1 MNGWCTGLVNNTI
14 SFAQVAAGG
23 FFNSDEFEN
32 KNVSDMTF
40 VTMLYRAFFDR
51 EPEDSAAEYWVG
63 EIEQGLTRN
72 YIIKQFTESQE
83 FGNMCSWYG
92 MEKGTYELTDY
103 REQNAGVTKFIVR
116 LYRMALQRE
125 YDVDGLNVWC
135 KGFLENIMTP
145 GEIAIDVFL
154 NSAEFKNRNLNDA
167 DYIKTLYRAFLRR
180 KASDEEV
187 SMWGDIMQ
195 VQGYGRDEVAQ
206 GFADSLEFK
215 NMLAKNGL

>member
-40 VTMLYRAFFDR
+40 VTMLYRAFFNR
-51 EPEDSAAEYWVG
+51 EPEDGAAEYWVG

-83 FGNMCSWYG
+83 FGNVCSWYG

-103 REQNAGVTKFIVR
+103 RDQNAGVTKFIVR

-135 KGFLENIMTP
+135 KGLLENIMTP
-145 GEIAIDVFL
+145 GEIAIDGFL

-167 DYIKTLYRAFLRR
+167 DYIKTLYRAFLGRE
-180 KASDEEV
+180 ASDEEV
-187 SMWGDIMQ
+187 SGWVDVML
-195 VQGYGRDEVAQ
+195 VYSRDEVAQ
-206 GFADSLEFK
+206 GFADSPEFK
-215 NMLAKNGL
+215 NLLAKYGLE